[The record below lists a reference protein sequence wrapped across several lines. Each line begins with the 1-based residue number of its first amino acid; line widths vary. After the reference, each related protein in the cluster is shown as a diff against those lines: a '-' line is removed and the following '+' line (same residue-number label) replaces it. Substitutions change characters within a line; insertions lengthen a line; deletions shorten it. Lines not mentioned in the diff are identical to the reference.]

1 MGIKSQK
8 YKLVM
13 FDMDGTLIDGRSIFV
28 FSEKKGF
35 KDKLLRSLQ
44 SGKEPYEKTIE
55 IAQFLHGTSSIELL
69 EIFRKIPL
77 HNNVEK
83 VAQKLREK
91 NVKTAVVTDS
101 YQFIAD
107 DLKKRLHF
115 DYAFAN
121 NLIIEQGIVTGKI
134 NINNSNLKRCETGVI
149 YSICKGLVLDQ
160 LYTMLN
166 ITPAEVI
173 AVGDGV
179 VDIGMIKKAGLGI
192 AYNASEQ
199 VQKNADII
207 TNDLAVVLDYI

>member
-1 MGIKSQK
+1 MDIKSQK

-44 SGKEPYEKTIE
+44 SDKEPYEKSIE
-55 IAQFLHGTSSIELL
+55 IAQFLHGTSSMELL

-121 NLIIEQGIVTGKI
+121 NLIIEQGIITGKI

>member
-1 MGIKSQK
+1 MGIKSQN

-28 FSEKKGF
+28 FSEKKGL
-35 KDKLLRSLQ
+35 KDKLLRSLE
-44 SGKEPYEKTIE
+44 SDKEPYEKSIE
-55 IAQFLHGTSSIELL
+55 IAQFLHGISSIELL
-69 EIFRKIPL
+69 EIFRKISL

-91 NVKTAVVTDS
+91 DVKTAVVTDS

-121 NLIIEQGIVTGKI
+121 NLIMRQGIVTGKI
-134 NINNSNLKRCETGVI
+134 NINNSGLKRCGTGVI
-149 YSICKGLVLDQ
+149 YSICKDLVLDQ
-160 LYTMLN
+160 LCTMLN

-192 AYNASEQ
+192 AYNAPEQ
-199 VQKNADII
+199 VQKNADIV
-207 TNDLAVVLDYI
+207 TDDLSVILDYI

>member
-1 MGIKSQK
+1 MDIKSQK

-44 SGKEPYEKTIE
+44 SDKEPYEKSIE

-121 NLIIEQGIVTGKI
+121 NLIIEQGIVSGKI

>member
-1 MGIKSQK
+1 
-8 YKLVM
+8 M

-44 SGKEPYEKTIE
+44 SDKEPYEKSIE
-55 IAQFLHGTSSIELL
+55 IAQFLHGASSIELL

>member
-44 SGKEPYEKTIE
+44 SDKEPYEKSIE
-55 IAQFLHGTSSIELL
+55 IAQFLHGTSSTELL

-83 VAQKLREK
+83 VAQKLKEK
-91 NVKTAVVTDS
+91 NIKTAVVTDS

-115 DYAFAN
+115 DYAFGN
-121 NLIIEQGIVTGKI
+121 NLIIEQNIVTGKI
-134 NINNSNLKRCETGVI
+134 ILNNSYLKKCYTGII
-149 YSICKGLVLDQ
+149 YSICKCFVLDQ
-160 LYTMLN
+160 LCTMLN
-166 ITPAEVI
+166 INPGEVV

-192 AYNASEQ
+192 AYKASGE

>member
-1 MGIKSQK
+1 MGIKNQK
-8 YKLVM
+8 YKLAM

-44 SGKEPYEKTIE
+44 SDKEPYEKSIE

-83 VAQKLREK
+83 VAQELREK

-134 NINNSNLKRCETGVI
+134 NINNSSLKRCETGVM

-160 LYTMLN
+160 LCAMLN

-179 VDIGMIKKAGLGI
+179 VDIGMIKKAELGI

-199 VQKNADII
+199 VQKNADIV
-207 TNDLAVVLDYI
+207 TDDLAVVLDYI

>member
-8 YKLVM
+8 YKLAM

-44 SGKEPYEKTIE
+44 SDKEPYEKSIE
-55 IAQFLHGTSSIELL
+55 IAQFLHGVSSIELL

-166 ITPAEVI
+166 ITPADVI

>member
-35 KDKLLRSLQ
+35 KDKLLRSLK
-44 SGKEPYEKTIE
+44 SDKEPYEKSIE
-55 IAQFLHGTSSIELL
+55 IAKFLQGTSSTELL
-69 EIFRKIPL
+69 EIFRKLPL
-77 HNNVEK
+77 QKNVEK
-83 VAQKLREK
+83 IAQNLKEK
-91 NVKTAVVTDS
+91 NIKTAVVTDS

-121 NLIIEQGIVTGKI
+121 NLIIEQDIVTGKI
-134 NINNSNLKRCETGVI
+134 ILNNSSLKRCDTGI
-149 YSICKGLVLDQ
+149 LYSICKGLVLDQ
-160 LYTMLN
+160 LCTMLK
-166 ITPAEVI
+166 IIPDEVV

-192 AYNASEQ
+192 AYKASEN

-207 TNDLAVVLDYI
+207 TNDLAVILDYI

>member
-1 MGIKSQK
+1 
-8 YKLVM
+8 M

-44 SGKEPYEKTIE
+44 SDKEPYEKSIE

-199 VQKNADII
+199 VQKNADIV
-207 TNDLAVVLDYI
+207 TDDLAVVLDYI

>member
-1 MGIKSQK
+1 
-8 YKLVM
+8 M

-44 SGKEPYEKTIE
+44 SDKEPYEKTIE

-91 NVKTAVVTDS
+91 NIKTAVVTDS
-101 YQFIAD
+101 YQFVAD

-134 NINNSNLKRCETGVI
+134 NINNSNLRRCETGVI
-149 YSICKGLVLDQ
+149 YSICKGLVLNQ
-160 LYTMLN
+160 LCTMLN
-166 ITPAEVI
+166 ITPAAVI
-173 AVGDGV
+173 AVGDGA

-199 VQKNADII
+199 VQKNADIV
-207 TNDLAVVLDYI
+207 TDDLAVVLDYI

>member
-8 YKLVM
+8 YKLAM

-35 KDKLLRSLQ
+35 KDKLLRSLE
-44 SGKEPYEKTIE
+44 SDKEPYEKSIE

-134 NINNSNLKRCETGVI
+134 NINNSSLKRCETGVM

-160 LYTMLN
+160 LCAMLN

-179 VDIGMIKKAGLGI
+179 VDIGMIKKAELGI

-199 VQKNADII
+199 VQKNADIV
-207 TNDLAVVLDYI
+207 TDDLAVVLDYI

>member
-1 MGIKSQK
+1 
-8 YKLVM
+8 M

-44 SGKEPYEKTIE
+44 SDKEPYEKTIE

-134 NINNSNLKRCETGVI
+134 NINNSDLKRCETGVI

>member
-1 MGIKSQK
+1 MSINSEK

-35 KDKLLRSLQ
+35 KGKLLQSLE
-44 SGKEPYEKTIE
+44 SDKEPYEKSIE
-55 IAQFLHGTSSIELL
+55 IAQFLKGTSSTELL

-77 HNNVEK
+77 HKNVEK
-83 VAQKLREK
+83 IVHKLKEK
-91 NVKTAVVTDS
+91 NIKTAVVTDS

-107 DLKKRLHF
+107 DLKKRLGF

-121 NLIIEQGIVTGKI
+121 NLIIEQNIVTGRI
-134 NINNSNLKRCETGVI
+134 ILNNSNLKRCDTGVI

-160 LYTMLN
+160 LCIMLN
-166 ITPAEVI
+166 INSDEI
-173 AVGDGV
+173 LAVGDGV

-192 AYNASEQ
+192 AYNASED

-207 TNDLAVVLDYI
+207 TNDLAVILDYI

>member
-1 MGIKSQK
+1 MGIKSRK

-35 KDKLLRSLQ
+35 KDKLLCSLQ
-44 SGKEPYEKTIE
+44 SDKEPYEKSIE

-134 NINNSNLKRCETGVI
+134 NINNSDLKRCETGVI

>member
-1 MGIKSQK
+1 
-8 YKLVM
+8 M

-44 SGKEPYEKTIE
+44 SDKEPYEKTIE

>member
-44 SGKEPYEKTIE
+44 SDKEPYEKTIE

>member
-44 SGKEPYEKTIE
+44 SDKEPYEKSIE

-199 VQKNADII
+199 VQKNADIV
-207 TNDLAVVLDYI
+207 TDDLAVVLDYI

>member
-1 MGIKSQK
+1 
-8 YKLVM
+8 M

-44 SGKEPYEKTIE
+44 SDKEPYEKSIE
-55 IAQFLHGTSSIELL
+55 IAQFLHGASSIELL

-134 NINNSNLKRCETGVI
+134 NINNSSLKRCETGVI

>member
-1 MGIKSQK
+1 MDIKSQK

-44 SGKEPYEKTIE
+44 SDKEPYEKTIE

-121 NLIIEQGIVTGKI
+121 NLIIEQGIITGKI

>member
-1 MGIKSQK
+1 
-8 YKLVM
+8 M

-44 SGKEPYEKTIE
+44 SDKEPYEKSIE

-121 NLIIEQGIVTGKI
+121 NLIIEQGIVSGKI

>member
-35 KDKLLRSLQ
+35 TDKLLGSLKSDKQ
-44 SGKEPYEKTIE
+44 PYEKSIE
-55 IAQFLHGTSSIELL
+55 IAQFLHGTSSTELL

-83 VAQKLREK
+83 VAQKLKEK
-91 NVKTAVVTDS
+91 NIKTAVVTDS

-107 DLKKRLHF
+107 DLKKRLDF

-121 NLIIEQGIVTGKI
+121 NLIIERDIVTGKLI
-134 NINNSNLKRCETGVI
+134 VNNSSLKRCDTGII

-160 LYTMLN
+160 LCKMLN
-166 ITPAEVI
+166 INPDEVI
-173 AVGDGV
+173 AIGDGV

-192 AYNASEQ
+192 AYNASED
-199 VQKNADII
+199 VSKNADIS
-207 TNDLAVVLDYI
+207 TNDLAVILDYI

>member
-8 YKLVM
+8 YKLVV

-44 SGKEPYEKTIE
+44 SDKEPYEKTIE

>member
-44 SGKEPYEKTIE
+44 SDKEPYEKSIE
-55 IAQFLHGTSSIELL
+55 IAQFLHGVSSIELL

-166 ITPAEVI
+166 ITPADVI

>member
-1 MGIKSQK
+1 MSINNNK

-13 FDMDGTLIDGRSIFV
+13 FDMDGTLIDGRSIFI

-35 KDKLLRSLQ
+35 KDKLLGSLQ
-44 SGKEPYEKTIE
+44 SDKEPYEKSIE
-55 IAQFLHGTSSIELL
+55 IAQFLKGTSITELL

-77 HNNVEK
+77 QKNVEK
-83 VAQKLREK
+83 IAQKLKEK
-91 NVKTAVVTDS
+91 NIKTAIVTDS

-107 DLKKRLHF
+107 DLKKRLDF

-121 NLIIEQGIVTGKI
+121 NLLIKQNIVTGKI
-134 NINNSNLKRCETGVI
+134 VCNNNNLKRCDTGII

-160 LYTMLN
+160 LCIMLN
-166 ITPAEVI
+166 IAPDEILAI
-173 AVGDGV
+173 GDGV

-192 AYNASEQ
+192 AYKASED

-207 TNDLAVVLDYI
+207 TNDFAVILDNI

>member
-35 KDKLLRSLQ
+35 KDKLFRSLQ
-44 SGKEPYEKTIE
+44 SDKEPYEKSIE
-55 IAQFLHGTSSIELL
+55 IAQFLQGTSSMELL
-69 EIFRKIPL
+69 EIFRKIHL

-83 VAQKLREK
+83 IAQKLREK
-91 NVKTAVVTDS
+91 NVNTAVVTDS

-121 NLIIEQGIVTGKI
+121 NLIIEQNIVTGKI
-134 NINNSNLKRCETGVI
+134 NISNSSLKRCETGVI

-160 LYTMLN
+160 LCTMLD

-192 AYNASEQ
+192 AYNASEE
-199 VQKNADII
+199 VQRNADIV
-207 TNDLAVVLDYI
+207 TDDLAVVLDYI

>member
-1 MGIKSQK
+1 MNIKSQK

-44 SGKEPYEKTIE
+44 SDKEPYEKTIE

>member
-1 MGIKSQK
+1 
-8 YKLVM
+8 M

-44 SGKEPYEKTIE
+44 SDKEPYEKTIE
-55 IAQFLHGTSSIELL
+55 IAQFLHGASSIELL

>member
-1 MGIKSQK
+1 
-8 YKLVM
+8 M

-35 KDKLLRSLQ
+35 KDKLLRSLK
-44 SGKEPYEKTIE
+44 SDKEPYEKSIE
-55 IAQFLHGTSSIELL
+55 IAKFLQGTSSTELL
-69 EIFRKIPL
+69 EIFRKLPL
-77 HNNVEK
+77 QKNVEK
-83 VAQKLREK
+83 IAQNLKEK
-91 NVKTAVVTDS
+91 NIKTAVVTDS

-121 NLIIEQGIVTGKI
+121 NLIIEQDIVTGKI
-134 NINNSNLKRCETGVI
+134 ILNNSSLKRCDTGI
-149 YSICKGLVLDQ
+149 LYSICKGLVLDQ
-160 LYTMLN
+160 LCTMLK
-166 ITPAEVI
+166 IIPDEDV

-192 AYNASEQ
+192 AYKASEN

-207 TNDLAVVLDYI
+207 TNDLAVILDYI

>member
-1 MGIKSQK
+1 MGIKSQN

-44 SGKEPYEKTIE
+44 SDKEPYEKTIE
-55 IAQFLHGTSSIELL
+55 IAQFLHGASSIELL

>member
-8 YKLVM
+8 YKLAM

-44 SGKEPYEKTIE
+44 SDKEPYEKTIE

-134 NINNSNLKRCETGVI
+134 NINNSNLKRCETGVM

-160 LYTMLN
+160 LCAMLN

-179 VDIGMIKKAGLGI
+179 VDIGMIKKAELGI

-199 VQKNADII
+199 VQKNADIV
-207 TNDLAVVLDYI
+207 TDDLAVVLDYI

>member
-8 YKLVM
+8 YKLAM

-35 KDKLLRSLQ
+35 KDKLLRSLE
-44 SGKEPYEKTIE
+44 SDKEPYEKSIE

-83 VAQKLREK
+83 VAQELREK

-134 NINNSNLKRCETGVI
+134 NINNSSLKRCETGVM

-160 LYTMLN
+160 LCAMLN

-179 VDIGMIKKAGLGI
+179 VDIGMIKKAELGI

-199 VQKNADII
+199 VQKNADIV
-207 TNDLAVVLDYI
+207 TDDLAVVLDYV